1 MKRCLKIL
9 FATILMTFSLHGFSA
24 VNVVECEDERGGK
37 SFQKACPPGSTQ
49 VGSKKISTGSSG
61 RENDNSNIKATLY
74 FIADCDTCD
83 EVREFL
89 NANGISFDEKNAE
102 ETIEI
107 QEELTKISGGLQIPT
122 TVIGAEVI
130 VGYRRSTFEEALI
143 KAKDAEPEPA
153 AVEPPADT
161 NKEPTTE

>member
-1 MKRCLKIL
+1 MKYCLKIL
-9 FATILMTFSLHGFSA
+9 FATIFISFSLQGFSA

-61 RENDNSNIKATLY
+61 SDNDNSNIKATLY
-74 FIADCDTCD
+74 FIPNCDTCD

-89 NANGISFDEKNAE
+89 NANGVSFDEKNAN
-102 ETIEI
+102 ETVEI
-107 QEELTKISGGLQIPT
+107 QEELTKISGGLKIPT

-130 VGYRRSTFEEALI
+130 VGYRRSEFEAALG

-153 AVEPPADT
+153 AVEPDAD
-161 NKEPTTE
+161 KEPTE